1 MTTVINNPG
10 GNEVVRDNA
19 NASGGS
25 GVVIGAVIVVLVL
38 VVGVILALPYIR
50 SRVDGM
56 TKPTNPTINVTL
68 PEPKI
73 PDQTQPAQ

>member
-10 GNEVVRDNA
+10 GVETRDNA

-25 GVVIGAVIVVLVL
+25 GVVVGAVIVVLVL
-38 VVGVILALPYIR
+38 VVGIVLALPYIKG
-50 SRVDGM
+50 RVDGM

-68 PEPKI
+68 PAPTT
-73 PDQTQPAQ
+73 PSAQTQQ

>member
-10 GNEVVRDNA
+10 GSEVRGNA
-19 NASGGS
+19 NESGGS

-38 VVGVILALPYIR
+38 VGGIILALPYIKG
-50 SRVDGM
+50 RVDGM

-68 PEPKI
+68 PAPTI
-73 PDQTQPAQ
+73 PSAQTQ